1 MYSPKVCKYKCITF
15 PFEFHNFLQFL
26 LDIKVSQI
34 HDFVYNIGFMTLA
47 RTNSPQMQR
56 KKSYHTF
63 SITAGNWSL
72 NASQNLYHKVN
83 SVQEACAKC
92 FVVHIFKFEILQIT
106 LKKLNKEHQTL
117 SFQFFTNKVHI
128 LIFFHV
134 VCKISNSNK

>member
-92 FVVHIFKFEILQIT
+92 FAVHILEYEILQINEKNET
-106 LKKLNKEHQTL
+106 KNIRLLVFNFL
-117 SFQFFTNKVHI
+117 PI
-128 LIFFHV
+128 D
-134 VCKISNSNK
+134 